1 MGWLIALGVLTLIA
15 ILPIGVS
22 ALYDEEGPR
31 VSVIAGPLRI
41 LVFPLKKKEKK
52 EKPKKK
58 ENKKE
63 KKDKKATKKIT
74 PKPKEKKKKGGS
86 IDDFLPVVDVVL
98 DFVAAFGRRLRI
110 NHLYLKLILAGGD
123 PSDLALNYGRGWA
136 ALGNLLPLLERAF
149 VIKKRDLEVE
159 CDFLADKTAVIARLD
174 LTITIGRIFSLLIIR
189 GIPIVREILILM
201 KKLKGGAKA

>member
-22 ALYDEEGPR
+22 AIYNEDGPR
-31 VSVIAGPLRI
+31 VSVIAGPLRL
-41 LVFPLKKKEKK
+41 LVFPLKQKEKK
-52 EKPKKK
+52 EKTQKQEEKAKPQKTKKTSTK
-58 ENKKE
+58 TKE
-63 KKDKKATKKIT
+63 K
-74 PKPKEKKKKGGS
+74 KKKKGGS
-86 IDDFLPVVDVVL
+86 IDDFLPIVDAVL

-110 NHLYLKLILAGGD
+110 NHLQLKLILAGGD
-123 PSDLALNYGRGWA
+123 PSDLALNYGKGWA
-136 ALGNLLPLLERAF
+136 ALGNLMPLLERAF

-159 CDFLADKTAVIARLD
+159 CDFLADKTAIIARLD

-189 GIPIVREILILM
+189 GIPIVRELIKLL